1 MMKSAY
7 ELAMERLEQSDPDH
21 QPLKPEQ
28 KEKLAQID
36 QLYEAKL
43 AEKEVFLKSKLA
55 NAPAAERVE
64 IEEQLRREKQRLN
77 EERETKKDQVRA
89 DT

>member
-1 MMKSAY
+1 VPFKDDVQKTNPTNGGALMMKSAY

-28 KEKLAQID
+28 REKLAQID

-43 AEKEVFLKSKLA
+43 AEKEVFRCIHLGDFAGCS
-55 NAPAAERVE
+55 RG
-64 IEEQLRREKQRLN
+64 
-77 EERETKKDQVRA
+77 
-89 DT
+89 